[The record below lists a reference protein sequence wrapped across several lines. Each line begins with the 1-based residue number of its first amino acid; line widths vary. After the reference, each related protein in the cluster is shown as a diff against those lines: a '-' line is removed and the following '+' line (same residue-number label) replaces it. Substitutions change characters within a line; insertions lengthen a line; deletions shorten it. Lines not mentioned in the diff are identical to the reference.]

1 MKSIT
6 YKFNFFADNKE
17 EILNTIT
24 EKISAFVDNDSED
37 PLRYVNYETT
47 VTDAEKSKS
56 YQVEVIAR
64 IKDDNR

>member
-6 YKFNFFADNKE
+6 YKFGFLADNKE

>member
-6 YKFNFFADNKE
+6 YKFGFFADNKE

>member
-1 MKSIT
+1 MNSIT
-6 YKFNFFADNKE
+6 YKFNFLADNKE
-17 EILNTIT
+17 EILDTIK
-24 EKISAFVDNDSED
+24 EKISSFVDNDSED

-56 YQVEVIAR
+56 YLVEVTAR